1 MLNSTI
7 AAIASIDGVKRYKVY
22 DNDTNITDSNGI
34 PGHSIAAVVEGGLDA
49 DIAKQIYLRKGPGSG
64 TYGDSG
70 AAYVN
75 DDGLSNI
82 IKFSRPVYVS
92 IDASVSLIP
101 GTSYTSA
108 IADTIVSNITGYLN
122 GLDIGCDVTIT
133 GIMAMVIKA
142 ISNASVPEFS
152 LSSVKISKTDGTLAN
167 SDIAIGYKEIAQ
179 AGTITVTEVS

>member
-152 LSSVKISKTDGTLAN
+152 LSSVKISETDGTLAN